1 MRKFMTLT
9 LALSL
14 ALTLTACG
22 GKTDP
27 TPTPDGENTTP
38 VHTVA
43 PVANLTG
50 VDTSAI
56 PGVEDGVLTV
66 GMECAYA
73 PYNWTQLDDSNGAVP
88 IVNNPGSYANGYDVM
103 IAQRLCE
110 AYGWELEVMAIE
122 WDGLNAALASG
133 TVDMVIAGQSMTA
146 VRMAQVDMAG
156 PYFYASI
163 VCVTKAGSEQA
174 AATGISKLT
183 GTCTAQ
189 TGTVWYDTC
198 LPQISGAQMMPQAE
212 TAPAMVMAVES
223 GAVDFIC
230 TDMPTAMAACATYPD
245 LTILDFT
252 GTEDNFQ
259 VSEEEIN
266 IGLSVRQGN
275 SQLQECANTV
285 LNDMSVEDFNALMNQ
300 AISVQPEL

>member
-1 MRKFMTLT
+1 M
-9 LALSL
+9 
-14 ALTLTACG
+14 
-22 GKTDP
+22 
-27 TPTPDGENTTP
+27 
-38 VHTVA
+38 
-43 PVANLTG
+43 ANLTG

-103 IAQRLCE
+103 IAQRICE

-223 GAVDFIC
+223 GTVDFIC

-252 GTEDNFQ
+252 GTKDNFQ

>member
-103 IAQRLCE
+103 IAQRICE

-223 GAVDFIC
+223 GTVDFIC

-252 GTEDNFQ
+252 GTKDNFQ

>member
-1 MRKFMTLT
+1 MTLT
-9 LALSL
+9 LTLSL

-103 IAQRLCE
+103 IAQRLCD
-110 AYGWELEVMAIE
+110 GWELEVMAIE

-223 GAVDFIC
+223 GTVDFIC

>member
-1 MRKFMTLT
+1 MTLT

-27 TPTPDGENTTP
+27 TPTPAGENTTP

-223 GAVDFIC
+223 GTVDFIC